1 MATAEGDFGGT
12 ALSTAWILHIVGI
25 TFTIVGIAALW
36 FLYSFADAVA
46 AAFGG
51 SEVSVA
57 SVLALPTAGCVLA
70 FGSALAY
77 SLWARPTITE
87 GPRERAPGR
96 VAVVGVVTIVAG
108 AFSLPAFILG
118 GVLLVVG
125 GVIYALVAWRVS
137 NSRGRQVA
145 PLPPNLVHAYAG
157 QISVPRS
164 TRGATYPPAVW
175 VRCTRCGKPCL
186 WPDQKTCPRC
196 GLSLEATYA

>member
-1 MATAEGDFGGT
+1 MATSEGDFGGT

-25 TFTIVGIAALW
+25 TFTVVGIAALW

-51 SEVSVA
+51 SQVSIA
-57 SVLALPTAGCVLA
+57 SVLELPTAGCVVA

-118 GVLLVVG
+118 GVLLVSG
-125 GVIYALVAWRVS
+125 GVIYALVAWRVR
-137 NSRGRQVA
+137 NSRGRQA
-145 PLPPNLVHAYAG
+145 ASFPAKLAHPYPG

-164 TRGATYPPAVW
+164 APGATYPPAVW
-175 VRCTRCGKPCL
+175 VRCTQCGKPCL
-186 WPDQKTCPRC
+186 WPDQRICPRC